1 MILVA
6 RMFFLEKHQP
16 LCKMQL
22 IKALQLREL
31 SVIGISDLIMR
42 AIMILMPIVAMVVSW
57 LKIVK

>member
-1 MILVA
+1 V
-6 RMFFLEKHQP
+6 
-16 LCKMQL
+16 QL

-42 AIMILMPIVAMVVSW
+42 AIMILMPIVVMVVSW